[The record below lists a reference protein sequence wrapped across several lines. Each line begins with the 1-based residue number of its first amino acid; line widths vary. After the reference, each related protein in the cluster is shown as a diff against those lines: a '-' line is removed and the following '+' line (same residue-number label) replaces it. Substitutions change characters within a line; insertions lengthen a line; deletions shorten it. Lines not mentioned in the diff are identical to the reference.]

1 MKKATT
7 WSKVRA
13 GDIISFKYKGSNNRL
28 LTHTVVVFSP
38 RYNMQTKKG
47 TKRMLSGLKL
57 EESNRPTVR
66 NLSLLTDVLFKYGD
80 VVVFDAEKKIF
91 KLEFRKKANPAHL
104 DSLYSKMKGRI
115 NSLNIYRTYDYDK
128 ARRSGVFLE
137 PVKLERQMAKMLL
150 EEYKVSTE

>member
-1 MKKATT
+1 MAKILTR
-7 WSKVRA
+7 WSKVGA
-13 GDIISFKYKGSNNRL
+13 GDIVSFKYLSGTTNRN
-28 LTHTVVVFSP
+28 LTHTILVLNKPGRRS
-38 RYNMQTKKG
+38 MAKTGKKYII
-47 TKRMLSGLKL
+47 GLKL

-115 NSLNIYRTYDYDK
+115 KT
-128 ARRSGVFLE
+128 
-137 PVKLERQMAKMLL
+137 
-150 EEYKVSTE
+150 